1 MQGSDTYSFTATGKS
16 TTESTEDQIELI
28 NIFPN
33 PYFGQNPEETIPQN
47 RKVYF
52 THLGIGMTTIRI
64 FTIAGDLVQTIE
76 HEIMSENSRDESRAI
91 WDLRNDNGIPV
102 ASGVYFAHI
111 TVQDANGNDV
121 GEKVLKLAIFQPEE
135 RLDVF

>member
-1 MQGSDTYSFTATGKS
+1 
-16 TTESTEDQIELI
+16 
-28 NIFPN
+28 
-33 PYFGQNPEETIPQN
+33 
-47 RKVYF
+47 V
-52 THLGIGMTTIRI
+52 
-64 FTIAGDLVQTIE
+64 
-76 HEIMSENSRDESRAI
+76 SENESEDSRAT

-111 TVQDANGNDV
+111 TVQDASGGDI